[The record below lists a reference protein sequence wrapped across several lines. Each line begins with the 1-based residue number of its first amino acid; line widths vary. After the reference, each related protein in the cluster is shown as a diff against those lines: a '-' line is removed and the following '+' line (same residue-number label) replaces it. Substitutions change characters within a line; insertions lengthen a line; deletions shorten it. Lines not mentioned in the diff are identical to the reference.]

1 MVRDFPGS
9 VLDAN
14 DERVIEFRP
23 GWPGAGPNGVRR
35 VGCSAERLPS
45 LLEEVRDLGRRH
57 GTGLDWRLDEW
68 NRAELEPVLLAKGLQ
83 LDAEMTIM
91 ELGAEVEEPPVPGLE
106 LADGLADL
114 EAFRTHQATVSAG
127 FKNVDQATMEGD
139 LRARYASAH
148 APGLFLLTAF
158 LFGEPA
164 GGGSLVVEADGASLA
179 GGSVL
184 PKFRHR
190 GVYRALVAERA
201 RLANEAG
208 APFLVTNARPAS
220 RPALQLMGFTP
231 IGRWWSYREPADSKG

>member
-1 MVRDFPGS
+1 VVRDFPGS
-9 VLDAN
+9 VVDAN

-35 VGCSAERLPS
+35 VLCSADRLPAVI
-45 LLEEVRDLGRRH
+45 EEVRDLALLH

-68 NRAELEPVLLAKGLQ
+68 NHESMEPTLLDHGLR
-83 LDAEMTIM
+83 LDAEVTIM
-91 ELGAEVEEPPVPGLE
+91 EMGAEVEEPPIPGLE

-114 EAFRTHQATVSAG
+114 EAFRTHYKTVAAG
-127 FKNVDQATMEGD
+127 FKNVDAVEPEGD
-139 LRARYASAH
+139 LRARYSAAR
-148 APGLFLLTAF
+148 APGQFLVTAF

-164 GGGSLVVEADGASLA
+164 GGGSLSVEADGASLS

-184 PKFRHR
+184 PRFRHR

-220 RPALQLMGFTP
+220 RPALLAMGFQL
-231 IGRWWSYREPADSKG
+231 IGRYWTYREPESKG